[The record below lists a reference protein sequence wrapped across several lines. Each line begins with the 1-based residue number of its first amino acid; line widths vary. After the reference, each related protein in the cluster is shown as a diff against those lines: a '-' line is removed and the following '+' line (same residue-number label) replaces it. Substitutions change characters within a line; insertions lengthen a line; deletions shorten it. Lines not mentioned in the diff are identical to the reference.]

1 MTGPINNL
9 GIVKRNIVRA
19 DMAAVEKLWEIVSAA
34 VFQCFVQGEVF
45 EPAVGTGYEVEVGF
59 LGIHRGC

>member
-19 DMAAVEKLWEIVSAA
+19 DMAAVEKLSRFGV
-34 VFQCFVQGEVF
+34 
-45 EPAVGTGYEVEVGF
+45 PT
-59 LGIHRGC
+59 IH